1 MTEARSDAAGRSRDH
16 ALAGVG
22 SALPLGGTGLTCEGY
37 LEFLAADYLDTYIR
51 AGGAAVRFVV
61 AGSDEV
67 ARRWHT
73 GLASITAARDCLYV
87 GLDAV
92 ETKIAM
98 IDQIYAAVARQIEWE
113 DLVRQTV
120 RTAWADI
127 GLPAGDAVTVSAVAA
142 LQQVDPREAARSIRR
157 QLESSLL
164 GDTTL
169 ARELRLALLRLC
181 QGELGTGDVIET
193 EKSAVLAWLRV
204 EPVALR
210 ALRSASI
217 YSRVGRHNARALLL
231 SVAAWRQRISG
242 SGLVVDIDLDRL
254 AVSRR
259 PPVEQRS
266 GFYYTKAAI
275 LDAYEVL
282 RQLIDAADALRGVL
296 IAVTIPPELVTD
308 EVRGLPAY
316 AALQL
321 RIVDEVR
328 DKRRANPYAALVRL
342 EARLEVVP

>member
-1 MTEARSDAAGRSRDH
+1 VTSPVTEP
-16 ALAGVG
+16 LG
-22 SALPLGGTGLTCEGY
+22 SGSGSGSGLPLGGTGLTCEDY
-37 LEFLAADYLDTYIR
+37 LDFLAADYLDTYIR

-61 AGSDEV
+61 AGNDDV
-67 ARRWHT
+67 ARRWHA
-73 GLASITAARDCLYV
+73 GLADIASAQDCRYVAVDAA
-87 GLDAV
+87 
-92 ETKIAM
+92 ETKMAM
-98 IDQIYAAVARQIEWE
+98 VDQIYATVARQIDWD
-113 DLVRQTV
+113 DLMRRNL
-120 RTAWADI
+120 RTAWTDI
-127 GLPAGDAVTVSAVAA
+127 GLPAGDALTVSAVAA
-142 LQQVDPREAARSIRR
+142 VQQVDPREAARSIRR
-157 QLESSLL
+157 QLETTLL

-169 ARELRLALLRLC
+169 AREFRLAVLRLC
-181 QGELGTGDVIET
+181 QAELGTGDVIDT
-193 EKSAVLAWLRV
+193 EKAAVLAWLRV
-204 EPVALR
+204 EPVPLV

-231 SVAAWRQRISG
+231 SLAAWRQQTSA
-242 SGLVVDIDLDRL
+242 SGLVIDIDIERL

-275 LDAYEVL
+275 LDVYEVL

-296 IAVTIPPELVTD
+296 IAVTIAPELVTD

-316 AALQL
+316 SALQL

-342 EARLEVVP
+342 ETRLEVAP